1 MLLHLCHLTSAH
13 FQLLL
18 QLLVEFD
25 LFPESIKVAILLG
38 YPTLVL
44 LLGELPCEPVVFSLE
59 ILYVLLSE
67 DKLIL
72 QLCGRHIASRVCVVL
87 YSSLAKVIW
96 CNWQGMRRV
105 EVQNSLFTECLIC
118 LHHLQTL
125 SLRPHLL

>member
-18 QLLVEFD
+18 QLLVEFNF
-25 LFPESIKVAILLG
+25 FPESIKIAILLG
-38 YPTLVL
+38 NPTLIL
-44 LLGELPCEPVVFSLE
+44 LLGELLCEPVVFSLE
-59 ILYVLLSE
+59 IINILLSE

-72 QLCGRHIASRVCVVL
+72 QLCGRHITSRACVVL
-87 YSSLAKVIW
+87 YFSLAKVVW
-96 CNWQGMRRV
+96 CNWQGMRWV